1 MSGPGASCTV
11 LEPRGSLAKWSC
23 ILRSDEG
30 FHLSFCFHVQEIK
43 SSSELAVLGT
53 LWAETREG
61 CIWHAAPPPWFFLG
75 RQQLSEKETS
85 FFFAKNQLHSKSR
98 N

>member
-1 MSGPGASCTV
+1 MFREEKALTFGENRLMSGPGAGCTV

-30 FHLSFCFHVQEIK
+30 FHLSFCSHAQEIK

-61 CIWHAAPPPWFFLG
+61 CI
-75 RQQLSEKETS
+75 
-85 FFFAKNQLHSKSR
+85 
-98 N
+98 